1 MSHDPFRAP
10 SSNVDVPNT
19 APGSAIKA
27 VALGLM
33 TDVGG
38 SMVSSLLFFMVYGA
52 YLGVTGGTEEDL
64 MSMAR
69 SNGVDSPMALAL
81 SMVGCMFSVL
91 GGYICARIAKHA
103 EYRLGAILAVCSVV
117 SGWLL
122 AGDSEANPAMTG
134 LFSLLTVASVMTGAH
149 LGARA
154 NRRASR
160 QLVASG
166 G

>member
-27 VALGLM
+27 VVLGLM
-33 TDVGG
+33 ADVGG
-38 SMVSSLLFFMVYGA
+38 SMVSSLLFFMIYGV
-52 YLGVTGGTEEDL
+52 YLGASGGTEDDL

-69 SNGVDSPMALAL
+69 SNGIDSPMALAL
-81 SMVGCMFSVL
+81 SMVGCLFSVL
-91 GGYICARIAKHA
+91 GGYVCARIAKHA
-103 EYRLGAILAVCSVV
+103 EYKLGAVLAVCSVT

-122 AGDSEANPAMTG
+122 AGDSDANPAMTG
-134 LFSLLTVASVMTGAH
+134 LFSLLTVLSVMTGAH
-149 LGARA
+149 LGVRG

-160 QLVASG
+160 QLVPG
-166 G
+166 GG